1 MAKKPIQKQL
11 PGTADEKHQDIIDAA
26 DAYEAIRNQRMESLR
41 EEIELKKKLIDVMKE
56 HNLAEYTYNGKKVV
70 FSADI
75 KEVVKVTEIKADKEE
90 E

>member
-11 PGTADEKHQDIIDAA
+11 PGTAEGKHQDIIDAA
-26 DAYEAIRNQRMESLR
+26 DAYEEARNKRMDMLQ
-41 EEIELKKKLIDVMKE
+41 EEIELKKKLIDVMKK
-56 HNLAEYTYNGKKVV
+56 HDLVEYTYNGKKVV

-75 KEVVKVTEIKADKEE
+75 KEVIKVTEIKADKEE